1 MGKPKDVRCEKT
13 GVIFDVSYKRI
24 FVDDITKLT
33 DAQIEVLECG
43 DSVVKITKQDGRTMK
58 HTYTVSYKEE
68 KVGICITYTASGL
81 VETVSYDYTGGH
93 WVYNST
99 DKAFTDVE

>member
-13 GVIFDVSYKRI
+13 GVVFDVSHKRI

-33 DAQIEVLECG
+33 EAQIEVLECG
-43 DSVVKITKQDGRTMK
+43 DNLIKVTDGAK
-58 HTYTVSYKEE
+58 HSYRVSYKEE
-68 KVGICITYTASGL
+68 KVGICLTYVDASV
-81 VETVSYDYTGGH
+81 VETVSYDYTDGA

-99 DKAFTDVE
+99 DSTPLTDVE